1 MVSTEVASY
10 WYALP
15 NSVKNQFRNIANKG
29 DWTAQEAF
37 DHLVPD
43 GLKDNPQEVQTFMDG
58 GTVTQEVWV
67 YDQGTAN
74 GHYEEVTYEVPD
86 RDVSRIQSGANG
98 GEYSAE
104 NTIMEDMSIN
114 RARGS
119 ADMTQV
125 EYQATVEANAVDE
138 QVIEA
143 AFDSAT
149 ETVAETA
156 EFEAES
162 VATGLFEGFGEVI
175 GYAAPPIILAMK
187 AGRAFSND
195 TDEQAGCAMTVGSIA
210 SVGMFTPAAPLI
222 GLAAL
227 GCTLY
232 GLGNTVYRWAITPA
246 K

>member
-1 MVSTEVASY
+1 MVSAEVASY

-15 NSVKNQFRNIANKG
+15 NTVKTQFRNIANKG
-29 DWTAQEAF
+29 EWTAQEAF

-43 GLKDNPQEVQTFMDG
+43 GLKDNPQEVVTFMDG

-67 YDQGTAN
+67 YDQGTAS
-74 GHYEEVTYEVPD
+74 GHYEEVTYELPD

-104 NTIMEDMSIN
+104 NTVMEDMSVN

-119 ADMTQV
+119 ADMTEV
-125 EYQATVEANAVDE
+125 EDQATVEANAVDE

-149 ETVAETA
+149 ESTLEAADVL
-156 EFEAES
+156 AES
-162 VATGLFEGFGEVI
+162 VAAGFLESLGDFI
-175 GYAAPPIILAMK
+175 GFTAPPIILAMK
-187 AGRAFSND
+187 GGRAFSDD
-195 TDEQAGCAMTVGSIA
+195 TDEQAGCALTIGTIA
-210 SVGMFTPAAPLI
+210 TIGMFTPAAPLI
-222 GLAAL
+222 GLSAL
-227 GCTLY
+227 GCTVHS
-232 GLGNTVYRWAITPA
+232 LGNTVYRWVTAPA